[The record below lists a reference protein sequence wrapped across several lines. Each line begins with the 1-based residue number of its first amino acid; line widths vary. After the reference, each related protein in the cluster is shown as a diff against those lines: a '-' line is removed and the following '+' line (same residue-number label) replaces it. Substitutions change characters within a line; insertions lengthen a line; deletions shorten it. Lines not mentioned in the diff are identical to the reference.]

1 MWFVLPKRQEE
12 KMQFT
17 DLENAEI
24 VIPTGG
30 NTGNVS
36 PATIVALWILKQVGI
51 EKVARLDELPEN
63 IDPNIFVLGF
73 KKNENI
79 LLEKRTA
86 KNGNIASVYGTAG
99 MLWKKY
105 GKEICVKNNTRKEYI
120 ICDKIDEK
128 IIQTIDFNEYHY
140 QGEIFDIWDDLNTH
154 NLTKDI
160 IDEWKCEVGDDAE
173 RLKRSVI
180 EDAVAYF
187 DDLILR
193 FTINLE
199 GKIF

>member
-1 MWFVLPKRQEE
+1 
-12 KMQFT
+12 MQFT

-105 GKEICVKNNTRKEYI
+105 GK
-120 ICDKIDEK
+120 
-128 IIQTIDFNEYHY
+128 
-140 QGEIFDIWDDLNTH
+140 
-154 NLTKDI
+154 
-160 IDEWKCEVGDDAE
+160 
-173 RLKRSVI
+173 
-180 EDAVAYF
+180 
-187 DDLILR
+187 
-193 FTINLE
+193 
-199 GKIF
+199 